1 MSTKIDRRHARDHG
15 REKSGW
21 RVFLKPGWVMAVLAI
36 IAFSYA
42 AFSFLA
48 PWQLN
53 KDEDILQRNEQIEA
67 SFDSDPVPYREV
79 FDDAGAVTP
88 DEEWSRVMLTG
99 NYLPQSEVLLRLRP
113 VDKTP
118 VYQAL
123 TPFET
128 NAGDTVLVNRGF
140 EMIPGAEMPEIDS
153 APTSE
158 VTIVGH
164 ARLNEVRPTNPP
176 MTDQGRLQVYGI
188 STDQI
193 SETVDLDLANS
204 YLQLSEGEP
213 GVVNHMPVPQLDR
226 GSHLSYGLQ
235 WLAFGVMA
243 PLGLGYFIWSEVR
256 ERRRV
261 RREAEEL
268 SSGPASHPEN
278 DLHPVDGQGGEIPGD
293 DPSVTAVAVAPTGSS
308 PAETAVANETA
319 AAPQHGH
326 RSRTVRSRYGGQHR
340 DHWSRRHKK
349 NEERF

>member
-15 REKSGW
+15 REKTGW
-21 RVFLKPGWVMAVLAI
+21 RVFLKPGWVLALLAI
-36 IAFSYA
+36 ITFSYA

-53 KDEDILQRNEQIEA
+53 KDEEILQRNEQIEA
-67 SFDSDPVPYREV
+67 AFESDPVSYREV
-79 FDDAGAVTP
+79 FDDTGAITP
-88 DEEWSRVMLTG
+88 DEEWSRVTLTG
-99 NYLPQSEVLLRLRP
+99 SYLPQSEVLLRLRP

-140 EMIPGAEMPEIDS
+140 EVIPGAEMPEIEA

-164 ARLNEVRPTNPP
+164 ARLNEVRPTNQPL
-176 MTDQGRLQVYGI
+176 TDQGRLQVYGI
-188 STDQI
+188 NTDQI
-193 SETVDLDLANS
+193 SETVDQDLADS

-213 GVVNHMPVPQLDR
+213 GVVNHMPMPQLER

-235 WLAFGVMA
+235 WFAFGVMA
-243 PLGLGYFIWSEVR
+243 PLGLGYFIWAEIR

-261 RREAEEL
+261 RRESEEL
-268 SSGPASHPEN
+268 NSGPASHPEN
-278 DLHPVDGQGGEIPGD
+278 DPLPISDQPGD
-293 DPSVTAVAVAPTGSS
+293 DEGGSSAAAAATAPATGSGADTAS
-308 PAETAVANETA
+308 QRETM
-319 AAPQHGH
+319 AAPRRDA
-326 RSRTVRSRYGGQHR
+326 RSRNVRSRYGGQHR
-340 DHWSRRHKK
+340 DHWSRQDKK
-349 NEERF
+349 SEERF